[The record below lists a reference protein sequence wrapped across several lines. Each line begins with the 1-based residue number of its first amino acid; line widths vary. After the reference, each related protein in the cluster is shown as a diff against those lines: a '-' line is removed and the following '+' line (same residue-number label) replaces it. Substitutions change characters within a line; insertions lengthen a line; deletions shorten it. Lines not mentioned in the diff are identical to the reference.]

1 MPKKPKYASKQS
13 KIKKRKST
21 TRSNADSETNPDP
34 KRVKQVNFV
43 NPDTLLQADETNDEN
58 TLEEAIEE
66 VLDIKNEEFT
76 VSQSVILGTTPV
88 LEDTDCVKLGR
99 FNYREWEV
107 EAIKKV
113 DQVAAK
119 TRIDFT
125 LDKTTAIVGAKGVA
139 KDRWLTFNILEAAAW
154 RKVEGI
160 VEKWMRQQK
169 QDIMVKLVSVYERK
183 ASGNAIILNDEA
195 GGGSKEGKASKLS
208 LWGFLIF
215 RTVQK
220 TEKNRYGSRL

>member
-1 MPKKPKYASKQS
+1 MPKKPKPASKQS
-13 KIKKRKST
+13 KTKKRKST
-21 TRSNADSETNPDP
+21 THSDGDSETNPDP
-34 KRVKQVNFV
+34 KRVKQANFM
-43 NPDTLLQADETNDEN
+43 NPDTLLQADGANDEK

-88 LEDTDCVKLGR
+88 LEDTDCVKLGK
-99 FNYREWEV
+99 FNYRGWEV

-113 DQVAAK
+113 DQVAVKA
-119 TRIDFT
+119 RIDFT

-154 RKVEGI
+154 QKVEGI
-160 VEKWMRQQK
+160 VEKWMRQKK
-169 QDIMVKLVSVYERK
+169 QDIVVKLVSVYERK
-183 ASGNAIILNDEA
+183 APGNAIILNDEA
-195 GGGSKEGKASKLS
+195 GDGSKEGKVSKLS
-208 LWGFLIF
+208 LLNFLIF

-220 TEKNRYGSRL
+220 IEKN

>member
-1 MPKKPKYASKQS
+1 MPKKPKSISRQS

-21 TRSNADSETNPDP
+21 TRSDINSETNPDP
-34 KRVKQVNFV
+34 KRVKQANFMH
-43 NPDTLLQADETNDEN
+43 PDTLIQGDGINDEN

-88 LEDTDCVKLGR
+88 LEDTDCVKLGQ

-119 TRIDFT
+119 ARIDFK
-125 LDKTTAIVGAKGVA
+125 LDKTTVIVGAKGVA
-139 KDRWLTFNILEAAAW
+139 KDR
-154 RKVEGI
+154 
-160 VEKWMRQQK
+160 
-169 QDIMVKLVSVYERK
+169 
-183 ASGNAIILNDEA
+183 
-195 GGGSKEGKASKLS
+195 
-208 LWGFLIF
+208 
-215 RTVQK
+215 
-220 TEKNRYGSRL
+220 